1 MTTQTIPQLPKSEIL
16 FLYESKYSLPNGDP
30 FTGEQRYD
38 GETKKIL
45 VSDVRIK
52 RFIRD
57 YIDTRYKGQHK
68 IFVVPAKGEEG
79 DKSAE
84 GKDSKKAAESGASQR
99 FQELK
104 KESSQSDNR
113 KVLLECFDARLFGAV
128 VTIKNDSKKK
138 KPGEDGEKADKA
150 FNITGPVQF
159 ALLNPS
165 LNSVDLRAHQNT
177 SRFVSKVGKEQG
189 AIATTTLVPY
199 ALNQIHGWINP
210 YSADETGLT
219 QEDIN
224 LMFSTLWHSVNNANT
239 RSKSNQDSLLLVQIV
254 YREPH
259 RKIYGVDRLIEIQP
273 KEGKEKQEEQFR
285 SVDDYTLN
293 FSKLKEK
300 TASDAVEKVFYYT
313 EHDELQQQI
322 AALGDK
328 FELMNLE
335 TL

>member
-1 MTTQTIPQLPKSEIL
+1 MTSQHIPPLPKSEIL

-57 YIDTRYKGQHK
+57 YIDTRTKGQVK
-68 IFVVPAKGEEG
+68 IFVLPAKAEESE
-79 DKSAE
+79 KSAD
-84 GKDSKKAAESGASQR
+84 GKDSKKAAESGASKR

-104 KESSQSDNR
+104 SNSTERDNR
-113 KVLLECFDARLFGAV
+113 KVLLECFDARAFGAV
-128 VTIKNDSKKK
+128 VTIKSDSKKQK
-138 KPGEDGEKADKA
+138 ASANGEKADKA
-150 FNITGPVQF
+150 FNLTGPVQF

-177 SRFVSKVGKEQG
+177 SRFVSKVGNEQG

-210 YSADETGLT
+210 YSAEETGLT
-219 QEDIN
+219 QDDIN
-224 LMFSTLWHSVNNANT
+224 LMFATLWHSVNNANT
-239 RSKSNQDSLLLVQIV
+239 RSKSNQDSLLLLNIV

-259 RKIYGVDRLIEIQP
+259 RKIYGVDRLIEM
-273 KEGKEKQEEQFR
+273 KAKATEGKQESQYR
-285 SVDDYTLN
+285 SIDDYDLN
-293 FSKLKEK
+293 FSKLKSKVE
-300 TASDAVEKVFYYT
+300 SDVVAKVSFYT
-313 EHDELQQQI
+313 EHDELQKQI
-322 AALGDK
+322 AALGSK
-328 FELMNLE
+328 FELM
-335 TL
+335 TLGAL

>member
-1 MTTQTIPQLPKSEIL
+1 MTTQNIPQLPKSEIL

-68 IFVVPAKGEEG
+68 IFVKPAKSEESE
-79 DKSAE
+79 KSAE
-84 GKDSKKAAESGASQR
+84 NKDSKKAAESGASQR

-104 KESSQSDNR
+104 RDSSHSDNR
-113 KVLLECFDARLFGAV
+113 DILLECLDARLFGAV
-128 VTIKNDSKKK
+128 VTIKTDSKKK
-138 KPGEDGEKADKA
+138 KSGEDGEKADKA
-150 FNITGPVQF
+150 FNLTGPVQF

-219 QEDIN
+219 QQDID
-224 LMFSTLWHSVNNANT
+224 LMFSALWHSVNNANT
-239 RSKSNQDSLLLVQIV
+239 RSKSNQDSLLLLQIV

-259 RKIYGVDRLIEIQP
+259 RKIYGIDRLIEIT
-273 KEGKEKQEEQFR
+273 KEGREKQEEQFR
-285 SVDDYTLN
+285 SIDDYTLN
-293 FSKLKEK
+293 FSKLQEK
-300 TASDAVEKVFYYT
+300 TASDVVEKVYYYT
-313 EHDELQQQI
+313 EHNELQQQF
-322 AALGDK
+322 ASLGDK
-328 FELMNLE
+328 FQLMKLE